1 MPTKTDNLHKKTQN
15 QRKEF
20 SPAIANREA
29 EYSALV
35 HSDDE
40 VSRLIGAT
48 DRTNWED
55 FSVHQDTE

>member
-1 MPTKTDNLHKKTQN
+1 MPKKTDKLHKHPKN
-15 QRKEF
+15 RNNEF
-20 SPAIANREA
+20 NPAIANREV

-35 HSDDE
+35 HSDAE
-40 VSRLIGAT
+40 VGRLIGAD

>member
-1 MPTKTDNLHKKTQN
+1 MPTKTDKLHKKTQN

-20 SPAIANREA
+20 SPAHSNREA

-35 HSDDE
+35 HSDAE
-40 VSRLIGAT
+40 VSRLIGVD